1 VTKPNRYSAENL
13 IIWACVAFGI
23 LAILWILTSCSAMRQ
38 AVTTVEYTKGCHI
51 AVMSA
56 SQDKARVMLKDI
68 SFDDC
73 SAGAQEAD
81 GDIKVPQN
89 P

>member
-1 VTKPNRYSAENL
+1 VTNHRHSFEYYL
-13 IIWACVAFGI
+13 IIWIIV
-23 LAILWILTSCSAMRQ
+23 LLVVAILFFTNGCTAMRQ

-51 AVMSA
+51 AVKSA
-56 SQDKARVMLKDI
+56 NQEKARVMLKDI

-73 SAGAQEAD
+73 SAGAHEAD